1 MIRPLTRED
10 LAEYLRMRKSLW
22 PDCSDEM
29 HRFEMDAQLNSHA
42 SPVFVHQ
49 RDNDRLGAFIEISIR
64 ARVDGSMSE
73 KVAYIEGWYVDPDL
87 RSRGIGRTLVLAA
100 ENWARGQGLT
110 EIASD
115 AELWNDRSIAAHAKL
130 GFKETF
136 RLVHFLKV
144 L

>member
-29 HRFEMDAQLNSHA
+29 HRLEMDAQFNSPT
-42 SPVFVHQ
+42 SPVFAHQ
-49 RDNDRLGAFIEISIR
+49 RDNTRLGGFIELSIR
-64 ARVDGSMSE
+64 ARVDGCTSD

-87 RSRGIGRTLVLAA
+87 RYRGIGRSLVLAA
-100 ENWARGQGLT
+100 ENWARTQGLT

-136 RLVHFLKV
+136 RLVHFLKK